1 MKQLIILTGMS
12 GAGKSVAIEAL
23 EDMNYFCIDNLPPV
37 LLPKVVELMETT
49 DGKMDFVGLGM
60 DLRGQQFFDTLVTE
74 LDKIEVNENI
84 QLRIIFLDAT
94 DKRLVSRYKETRR
107 AHPLDNEMNVLKA
120 IEQER
125 DILEELK
132 SRADHIID
140 TSELDP
146 KSLRKEMFE
155 KCSGDDQTGFNVNI
169 MSFGF
174 KHGVPIDADMM
185 FDVRFLP
192 NPHYVPE
199 LKPYTGMDQPVYDY
213 VMGWKET
220 NIFYT
225 KLYDMIRYLLP
236 QYLKEG
242 KSQLV
247 VAIGCT
253 GGQHRSVALTKR
265 LANDLQAH
273 FDFNISATHRD
284 ASIEGIVNEKN

>member
-1 MKQLIILTGMS
+1 LKQLIILTGMS

-23 EDMNYFCIDNLPPV
+23 EDMDYFCIDNLPPV
-37 LLPKVVELMETT
+37 LLPKIVELMETT
-49 DGKMDFVGLGM
+49 EGKMDAVGLGI
-60 DLRGQQFFDTLVTE
+60 DLRGQQFFATLVSE
-74 LDKIEVNENI
+74 LDKIDANENI

-125 DILEELK
+125 GILEELK
-132 SRADHIID
+132 IRANYIID
-140 TSELDP
+140 TSNLDP
-146 KSLRKEMFE
+146 KALRQEMFE
-155 KCSGDDQTGFNVNI
+155 TCSGDEHSGFNVNI

-192 NPHYVPE
+192 NPHYISE
-199 LKPYTGMDQPVYDY
+199 LKPYTGLDKPVYDY
-213 VMGWKET
+213 VMGSKET

-225 KLYDMIRYLLP
+225 KLFDIVRYLIP
-236 QYLKEG
+236 RYLREG

-253 GGQHRSVALTKR
+253 GGQHRSVAITER
-265 LANDLQAH
+265 LARDLQEH
-273 FDFNISATHRD
+273 FDFKITASHRD
-284 ASIEGIVNEKN
+284 AAIEGIVHEKN

>member
-37 LLPKVVELMETT
+37 LLPKIAELMETT
-49 DGKMDFVGLGM
+49 DGKMDYVGLGI
-60 DLRGQQFFDTLVTE
+60 DLRGKQFFDTLVAE
-74 LDKIEVNENI
+74 LDKIEAIENI
-84 QLRIIFLDAT
+84 ALRIVFLDAT
-94 DKRLVSRYKETRR
+94 DNRLVSRYKETRR
-107 AHPLDNEMNVLKA
+107 SHPLDNEMNVLKA

-125 DILEELK
+125 EILEELK
-132 SRADHIID
+132 RRANFIIE
-140 TSELDP
+140 TTELDP

-155 KCSGDDQTGFNVNI
+155 KCSGDEQAGFNVSI

-213 VMGWKET
+213 VMSWKET

-225 KLYDMIRYLLP
+225 KLFDLVRYLIP

-265 LANDLQAH
+265 LADDLQDH
-273 FDFNISATHRD
+273 FDFNISAIHRD
-284 ASIEGIVNEKN
+284 AAIEGIVNGKN